1 MEIGERIKLAREA
14 VVMTKSELARRVGV
28 HPSACIQWESEGGTH
43 PKVEHLSHVAVVLD
57 VRFEWLAT
65 GRGEMRY
72 DPAVR
77 DERPAYSGAES
88 RLSSDEKRLLD
99 LYRGLSPR
107 KRKSLL
113 DVIDGMATGREDHP
127 S

>member
-1 MEIGERIKLAREA
+1 MEIGERIRLAREA

-43 PKVEHLSHVAVVLD
+43 PKVEHLAQVAMVLD

-72 DPAVR
+72 SPAVHE
-77 DERPAYSGAES
+77 ERPAYSGVEP

-99 LYRGLSPR
+99 LYRGLTRR
-107 KRKSLL
+107 KQKSLL
-113 DVIDGMATGREDHP
+113 DVLDGMATGGVDT
-127 S
+127 SS

>member
-1 MEIGERIKLAREA
+1 MEIGERIRLAREA

-43 PKVEHLSHVAVVLD
+43 PKMEHLAHVAVVLD

-72 DPAVR
+72 DSAVR
-77 DERPAYSGAES
+77 EERPAYSGTQS
-88 RLSSDEKRLLD
+88 RLTSDEQRLLE

-113 DVIDGMATGREDHP
+113 EVVDGMATGREDN
-127 S
+127 SS